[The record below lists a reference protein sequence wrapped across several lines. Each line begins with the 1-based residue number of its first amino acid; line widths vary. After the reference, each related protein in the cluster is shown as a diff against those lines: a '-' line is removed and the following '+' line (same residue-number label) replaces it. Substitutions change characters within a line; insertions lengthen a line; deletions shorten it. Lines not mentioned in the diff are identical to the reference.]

1 MRSPPAGKKRPSFD
15 PHHFLA
21 TLRARGRLLVC
32 PKGDAI
38 YAQGDAADAIF
49 FVQKGKVR
57 ITVVSHAGKERTLV
71 LVSEGSFFGEGS
83 LAGQTRRTG
92 SAAAMTNCELLR
104 VDKALMLEALHRER
118 PLADLFVASLLARNI
133 RSEEDLV
140 DLLLNSSERRLARV
154 LLQLAQFGQD
164 GVPEAVVPK
173 ISQQTLADMIGTTRS
188 RVSFFMNR
196 FRRLGFIEYSGG
208 QNSTS
213 LQVHGSLLSVLLH
226 DLDAP
231 AMRRLRSPVGGDA
244 PASRA
249 RSGRRRRTASRQDS

>member
-1 MRSPPAGKKRPSFD
+1 MRSPAASQKRPGFD

-21 TLRARGRLLVC
+21 TLGERGTFLVC
-32 PKGDAI
+32 AKSDAI

-57 ITVVSHAGKERTLV
+57 LTVVSHAGKERTLL

-83 LAGQTRRTG
+83 LAGQARRTG

-104 VDKALMLEALHRER
+104 LDKALMLEALRQER
-118 PLADLFVASLLARNI
+118 SLADLFMTHLLARNI

-140 DLLLNSSERRLARV
+140 DLLFNSSERRLARI
-154 LLQLAQFGQD
+154 LLLLAHFGED
-164 GVPEAVVPK
+164 GAQEAAVPK
-173 ISQQTLADMIGTTRS
+173 ISQQTLADMVGTTRS

-196 FRRLGFIEYSGG
+196 FRRMGFIQYAGG

-213 LQVHGSLLSVLLH
+213 LQVHGSLISVLL
-226 DLDAP
+226 DDSDA
-231 AMRRLRSPVGGDA
+231 
-244 PASRA
+244 RA
-249 RSGRRRRTASRQDS
+249 RLTPRSNTRGSFGVSRMLKARAPRHE